1 MRRRW
6 RRTGAVSPPV
16 VWQRDGRVKLE
27 VASRFGRLTL
37 WRQVLA
43 TGVGTAHEAHA
54 TPGNAVLLPHG
65 GIVITRGLQELAC
78 LLPDT
83 LPFVSAER
91 LLGWQTQA
99 APAAEAAP
107 EMEAAP
113 QVKAVLCASTLRTV
127 VREHGAALAEAEGAE
142 VRRLRAALAGDD
154 GVAEGLHPRLLPTQ
168 TPRRRSGWPAAL
180 CAAVDQALTAGATR
194 PPRGVRAADWE
205 RVLAA
210 RRQERAEAC
219 AEDLRRLGPEVGPTE
234 VVASADE
241 VLTRRPQR
249 RQFWELRTA
258 RVATAEGYRYVS
270 GTGATFLATLAVLCA
285 LCQGTPSGGA
295 PRPVVFLADG
305 GRWLRD
311 FYQATLA
318 PRGATLILDWYHLHH
333 RCYQVATQVCRDK
346 PTRVRFL
353 GTMGRLLWR
362 GDVDGA
368 IATAEA
374 FRAEAKAPP
383 DPRRPAPLDE
393 WITYLEARRTAIP
406 CYRARHRQCQYIGS
420 GQAEKANDLL
430 VARRQKNQGMHWSA
444 ETSVALMRLRTL
456 RLNGDWDRYWH
467 QRTFPSLLAA

>member
-1 MRRRW
+1 VLRRVLQAQWEATDAAAVAAHRRR
-6 RRTGAVSPPV
+6 SPPAA
-16 VWQRDGRVKLE
+16 WRCDGTDEVT

-37 WRQVLA
+37 RRQVLA
-43 TGVGTAHEAHA
+43 AEAGGNGDHVA
-54 TPGNAVLLPHG
+54 PGNVALPPHG

-83 LPFVSAER
+83 LPFVTAER

-99 APAAEAAP
+99 VPATETAPATETVPATERVPA
-107 EMEAAP
+107 METVPAT
-113 QVKAVLCASTLRTV
+113 KAVLCASTLRTV
-127 VREHGAALAEAEGAE
+127 VREHGAALAEAEWAE
-142 VRRLRAALAGDD
+142 VTRLRAALTRGD
-154 GVAEGLHPRLLPTQ
+154 GAAEGLRPRLLPAR
-168 TPRRRSGWPAAL
+168 TPRRRAGWPAAL
-180 CAAVDQALTAGATR
+180 SAAVDQALAAGATR
-194 PPRGVRAADWE
+194 PPRGVRVADWE

-210 RRQERAEAC
+210 RRQERADAG
-219 AEDLRRLGPEVGPTE
+219 AEDLRRLGPEVGPAE

-285 LCQGTPSGGA
+285 LCQGTPAGVA
-295 PRPVVFLADG
+295 PRRVVFLADG

-311 FYQATLA
+311 FYQTTLA
-318 PRGATLILDWYHLHH
+318 PRGATLILNWYHLHH

-368 IATAEA
+368 IAAAEA

-406 CYRARHRQCQYIGS
+406 C
-420 GQAEKANDLL
+420 
-430 VARRQKNQGMHWSA
+430 
-444 ETSVALMRLRTL
+444 
-456 RLNGDWDRYWH
+456 
-467 QRTFPSLLAA
+467 

>member
-6 RRTGAVSPPV
+6 RRTGVVFPPEA
-16 VWQRDGRVKLE
+16 WARDGLAPLE

-37 WRQVLA
+37 RRQMLVM
-43 TGVGTAHEAHA
+43 GVGTAREAHA
-54 TPGNAVLLPHG
+54 TPGNAALPPQG
-65 GIVITRGLQELAC
+65 GLVITRGLQELAC
-78 LLPDT
+78 LRPDT

-99 APAAEAAP
+99 APAGEAAP
-107 EMEAAP
+107 AA
-113 QVKAVLCASTLRTV
+113 KAVLCASTLRTV
-127 VREHGAALAEAEGAE
+127 VREHGAALAKAEWRE
-142 VRRLRAALAGDD
+142 VTRLRATLARGEGAAGD
-154 GVAEGLHPRLLPTQ
+154 LCPRLLPAR
-168 TPRRRSGWPAAL
+168 TPRRRAGWPAAL
-180 CAAVDQALTAGATR
+180 SAAVDQALAAGETR
-194 PPRGVRAADWE
+194 PPRGVRLAEWE

-210 RRQERAEAC
+210 RRQERAEAG
-219 AEDLRRLGPEVGPTE
+219 AEDLRRLGPEIGADE

-270 GTGATFLATLAVLCA
+270 GTGATVLATLGVRCA
-285 LCQGTPSGGA
+285 LCQGAPAGA
-295 PRPVVFLADG
+295 GRPPRHVVFVAAG
-305 GRWLRD
+305 ARWLRD

-333 RCYQVATQVCRDK
+333 RCYQVATQVCRPCDK

-353 GTMGRLLWR
+353 GALGRLLWR

-368 IATAEA
+368 IAAAEE
-374 FRAEAKAPP
+374 FRAAAKAPP
-383 DPRRPAPLDE
+383 DPRRPAPLDA
-393 WITYLEARRTAIP
+393 WITYLEARRTSIS
-406 CYRARHRQCQYIGS
+406 CYRERHQQCQYIGS

-430 VARRQKNQGMHWSA
+430 VARRQKNKGMHWSE

-456 RLNGDWDRYWH
+456 RLNGDWDRYWR
-467 QRTFPSLLAA
+467 QRQAPSLLAA

>member
-6 RRTGAVSPPV
+6 RRTGAVFPPV
-16 VWQRDGRVKLE
+16 TWQRDGRAPLE

-37 WRQVLA
+37 QRQVLA
-43 TGVGTAHEAHA
+43 TGVGTAHETHA
-54 TPGNAVLLPHG
+54 TPGDAALPPHG
-65 GIVITRGLQELAC
+65 GIVITRGLQEMAC

-99 APAAEAAP
+99 APAT
-107 EMEAAP
+107 
-113 QVKAVLCASTLRTV
+113 KAVLCASTLRTV
-127 VREHGAALAEAEGAE
+127 VREHGAALAAAEWAE
-142 VRRLRAALAGDD
+142 VTRLRAALARGDAAA
-154 GVAEGLHPRLLPTQ
+154 GALHPRLVPAR
-168 TPRRRSGWPAAL
+168 TPRRRAGWPATL
-180 CAAVDQALTAGATR
+180 CAAVDQALAAGETR
-194 PPRGVRAADWE
+194 PPRGVRMADWE

-210 RRQERAEAC
+210 RRQERADAG
-219 AEDLRRLGPEVGPTE
+219 AEDLRRLGPEVGPAE

-285 LCQGTPSGGA
+285 LCQSTPTGAA

-311 FYQATLA
+311 FFAATLA

-368 IATAEA
+368 IAAAEA
-374 FRAEAKAPP
+374 FRPEAKAPP

-406 CYRARHRQCQYIGS
+406 CYRERHRQCQYIGS

-430 VARRQKNQGMHWSA
+430 VARRQKNQGMHWSE

-467 QRTFPSLLAA
+467 QCTFPSLLAA

>member
-1 MRRRW
+1 M
-6 RRTGAVSPPV
+6 
-16 VWQRDGRVKLE
+16 
-27 VASRFGRLTL
+27 ASRFGRLTL
-37 WRQVLA
+37 RRQVLA
-43 TGVGTAHEAHA
+43 AEVGGNGDHVV
-54 TPGNAVLLPHG
+54 PGNVALPPHG

-83 LPFVSAER
+83 LPFVTAER

-99 APAAEAAP
+99 GPAPAT
-107 EMEAAP
+107 
-113 QVKAVLCASTLRTV
+113 KAVLCASTLRAV

-142 VRRLRAALAGDD
+142 VTRLRAALVRGDVAAGD
-154 GVAEGLHPRLLPTQ
+154 VRPRLVPAR
-168 TPRRRSGWPAAL
+168 TPRRRAGWPAAL
-180 CAAVDQALTAGATR
+180 CAAVDQALAAGEAR
-194 PPRGVRAADWE
+194 PPQGVRMADWE

-210 RRQERAEAC
+210 RRQERTDAH
-219 AEDLRRLGPEVGPTE
+219 AEDLRRLGPEVGPAE

-258 RVATAEGYRYVS
+258 RVITAEGYRYVS

-285 LCQGTPSGGA
+285 LCQEAPTGA
-295 PRPVVFLADG
+295 PTALPSRHLVFVVDG

-311 FYQATLA
+311 FFAATLA

-368 IATAEA
+368 IAASDA

-383 DPRRPAPLDE
+383 DPRRLAPLDE
-393 WITYLEARRTAIP
+393 WITYLEARRSAIP
-406 CYRARHRQCQYIGS
+406 CYRARHRQGQYIGS

-430 VARRQKNQGMHWSA
+430 VARRQKNQGMHWSE
-444 ETSVALMRLRTL
+444 ETSVALMRLRAL

-467 QRTFPSLLAA
+467 QRQAPSLLAA

>member
-6 RRTGAVSPPV
+6 RRTGAVFPPV
-16 VWQRDGRVKLE
+16 VWQRDGRAPLE

-37 WRQVLA
+37 QRQVLA
-43 TGVGTAHEAHA
+43 TGVGTAHETHA
-54 TPGNAVLLPHG
+54 TPGDAALPPHG
-65 GIVITRGLQELAC
+65 GLVITRGLQELAC

-99 APAAEAAP
+99 ASAAAP
-107 EMEAAP
+107 EMAVAP
-113 QVKAVLCASTLRTV
+113 ETKAVLCASTLRTV
-127 VREHGAALAEAEGAE
+127 VREHGAALAEAEWAE
-142 VRRLRAALAGDD
+142 VRRLRAALACDD
-154 GVAEGLHPRLLPTQ
+154 GVAEGLCPRLVPAR
-168 TPRRRSGWPAAL
+168 TPRRRAGWPVAL
-180 CAAVDQALTAGATR
+180 SAAVDQALAAGATR
-194 PPRGVRAADWE
+194 PPRGVRVADWE
-205 RVLAA
+205 RVLTA
-210 RRQERAEAC
+210 RRQERSEAHAE
-219 AEDLRRLGPEVGPTE
+219 EVRRLGPEVGPAE

-258 RVATAEGYRYVS
+258 RVATAEGFRYVS
-270 GTGATFLATLAVLCA
+270 GTRATFLATLAVLCA
-285 LCQGTPSGGA
+285 LCQGTPTGGA
-295 PRPVVFLADG
+295 ARRVVFLADG

-311 FYQATLA
+311 FFAATLA

-333 RCYQVATQVCRDK
+333 RCYQIATQVCRDK
-346 PTRVRFL
+346 PTRVHFL
-353 GTMGRLLWR
+353 GTLGRLLWR

-368 IATAEA
+368 ITAAEE
-374 FRAEAKAPP
+374 FRAAAKAPP

-393 WITYLEARRTAIP
+393 WIAYLEARRTAIP
-406 CYRARHRQCQYIGS
+406 CYRERHRQCQYIGS

-430 VARRQKNQGMHWSA
+430 VARRQKNQGMHWSE

>member
-1 MRRRW
+1 
-6 RRTGAVSPPV
+6 
-16 VWQRDGRVKLE
+16 LE
-27 VASRFGRLTL
+27 VASRFGRLTVR
-37 WRQVLA
+37 RQVLEHRR
-43 TGVGTAHEAHA
+43 TGQHV
-54 TPGNAVLLPHG
+54 TPGNAALPPHG

-99 APAAEAAP
+99 VPETAAAP
-107 EMEAAP
+107 EMAAVPETAAP
-113 QVKAVLCASTLRTV
+113 EMAAVPETKAVLCASTLRTV
-127 VREHGAALAEAEGAE
+127 VREHGAALAEAEWAE
-142 VRRLRAALAGDD
+142 VTRLRAALARGD
-154 GVAEGLHPRLLPTQ
+154 GAAEDLRPRLLPTR
-168 TPRRRSGWPAAL
+168 TPRRRAGWPAAL
-180 CAAVDQALTAGATR
+180 SAAVDQALTAGETR

-205 RVLAA
+205 RVLTA
-210 RRQERAEAC
+210 RCQERADAD
-219 AEDLRRLGPEVGPTE
+219 AEELRRLGPEVGLAE

-270 GTGATFLATLAVLCA
+270 GTGATFLATLALLCT
-285 LCQGTPSGGA
+285 LCQGTPAGVA
-295 PRPVVFLADG
+295 PRQVVFLADG

-311 FYQATLA
+311 FFAATLA

-368 IATAEA
+368 IAAAEE
-374 FRAEAKAPP
+374 FRAAAKAPP

-393 WITYLEARRTAIP
+393 WITYLEARRASIP
-406 CYRARHRQCQYIGS
+406 CYRERHRQRRYIGS

-430 VARRQKNQGMHWSA
+430 VARRQKNQGMHWSE

-456 RLNGDWDRYWH
+456 RLNGDWDRYW
-467 QRTFPSLLAA
+467 QQQTFPSLLAA

>member
-1 MRRRW
+1 
-6 RRTGAVSPPV
+6 
-16 VWQRDGRVKLE
+16 

-37 WRQVLA
+37 RRQVLA
-43 TGVGTAHEAHA
+43 AEAGGNGDHVA
-54 TPGNAVLLPHG
+54 PGNVALPPHG

-83 LPFVSAER
+83 LPFVTAER

-99 APAAEAAP
+99 VPATETAPATETVPATERVPA
-107 EMEAAP
+107 METVPAT
-113 QVKAVLCASTLRTV
+113 KAVLCASTLRTV
-127 VREHGAALAEAEGAE
+127 VREHGAALAEAEWAE
-142 VRRLRAALAGDD
+142 VTRLRAALTRGD
-154 GVAEGLHPRLLPTQ
+154 GAAEGLRPRLLPAR
-168 TPRRRSGWPAAL
+168 TPRRRAGWPAAL
-180 CAAVDQALTAGATR
+180 SAAVDQALAAGATR
-194 PPRGVRAADWE
+194 PPRGVRVADWE

-210 RRQERAEAC
+210 RRQERADAG
-219 AEDLRRLGPEVGPTE
+219 AEDLRRLGPEVGPAE

-285 LCQGTPSGGA
+285 LCQGTPAGVA
-295 PRPVVFLADG
+295 PRRVVFLADG

-311 FYQATLA
+311 FYQTTLA
-318 PRGATLILDWYHLHH
+318 PRGATLILNWYHLHH

-368 IATAEA
+368 IAAAEA

-406 CYRARHRQCQYIGS
+406 C
-420 GQAEKANDLL
+420 
-430 VARRQKNQGMHWSA
+430 
-444 ETSVALMRLRTL
+444 
-456 RLNGDWDRYWH
+456 
-467 QRTFPSLLAA
+467 